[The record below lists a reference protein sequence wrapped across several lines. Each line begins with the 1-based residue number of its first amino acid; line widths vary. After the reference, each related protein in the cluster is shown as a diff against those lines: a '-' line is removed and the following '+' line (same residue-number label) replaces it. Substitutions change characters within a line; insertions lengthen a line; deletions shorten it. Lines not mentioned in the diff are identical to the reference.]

1 MSKEEF
7 YTQSLAIQRMQAKNV
22 LDVDDL
28 AVMLDITP
36 DRVRHLANGRKIP
49 HYKGANG
56 KLYFKKSEIEDW
68 QTAHRIPT
76 DDEITAQG
84 VTRCATNRKRK

>member
-1 MSKEEF
+1 MSQEE
-7 YTQSLAIQRMQAKNV
+7 YYARSLAIQRMHAKNV
-22 LDVDDL
+22 LDVDDV
-28 AVMLDITP
+28 AVMLDITA
-36 DRVRHLANGRKIP
+36 DRVRHLANNRKIP

-56 KLYFKKSEIEDW
+56 KLYFRKSEIEDW
-68 QTAHRIPT
+68 QTTHRIPT